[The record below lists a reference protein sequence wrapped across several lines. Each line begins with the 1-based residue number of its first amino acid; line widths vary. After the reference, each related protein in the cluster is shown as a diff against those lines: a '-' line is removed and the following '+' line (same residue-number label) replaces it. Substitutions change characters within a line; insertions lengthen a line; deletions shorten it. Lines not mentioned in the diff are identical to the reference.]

1 MQPGTYGPVSKL
13 TGCRHDSGI
22 VVTKI
27 NIIMTTIKA
36 LKTQYYLRPSEA
48 SYPLTNLAAA
58 QKRAKCTSKIPH
70 CQKCRRETAA
80 FALAF
85 RPVSESSRPTSTS
98 HISPVRYPIPS
109 QEAGNAGDS
118 SGVASVDGRR

>member
-48 SYPLTNLAAA
+48 LQHKKGPNAPVKYHTV
-58 QKRAKCTSKIPH
+58 K
-70 CQKCRRETAA
+70 KCRRETAA